1 MESNQVKTV
10 VIRDVKLKIGE
21 YSDFDILPLER
32 LAGVFGGEDTH
43 ANVQG
48 FDQIM
53 LQAWKSLQAIFGESL
68 PKEWFDAEIGRLKLH
83 VAEVLLIAKA
93 INEDLLSSKR
103 YRASRNEAAELTGN
117 EGLKLAS
124 PPVVD
129 DNSVRIAELKAELAA
144 LED

>member
-1 MESNQVKTV
+1 MEGNQVKTV
-10 VIRDVKLKIGE
+10 VIRDVKLEIGE

-32 LAGVFGGEDTH
+32 LSSVFGSEDTH

-103 YRASRNEAAELTGN
+103 YQASRNEAADLTGN
-117 EGLKLAS
+117 EDLKLEET
-124 PPVVD
+124 PVVD